1 MSERVSVMS
10 VKEMVSIL
18 EWSLKRL
25 ARDLAV
31 TLKIESSYGHALRL
45 CEELRYVVEAL
56 ALLRKG
62 WIVPLRR

>member
-1 MSERVSVMS
+1 MSGGVSAMG
-10 VKEMVSIL
+10 VKEMVSVL

-56 ALLRKG
+56 VLLRKG
-62 WIVPLRR
+62 WIVPLKR

>member
-1 MSERVSVMS
+1 MSERVSGE
-10 VKEMVSIL
+10 EMISIL

-25 ARDLAV
+25 ARDFAV

-56 ALLRKG
+56 VLLRKG
-62 WIVPLRR
+62 WIMPLRRWAL

>member
-1 MSERVSVMS
+1 MSERVG

-25 ARDLAV
+25 ARGFAV
-31 TLKIESSYGHALRL
+31 TLKIESSYRHALRL

-56 ALLRKG
+56 VLLRKG
-62 WIVPLRR
+62 WIMRMPLRR